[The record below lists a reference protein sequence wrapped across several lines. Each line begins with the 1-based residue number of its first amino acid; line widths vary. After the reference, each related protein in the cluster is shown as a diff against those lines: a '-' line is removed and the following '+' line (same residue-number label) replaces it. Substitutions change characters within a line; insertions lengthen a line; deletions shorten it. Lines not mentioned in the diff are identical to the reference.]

1 MLWRAESYSAKDQAA
16 KRSLV
21 AISLGDLAM
30 LWIVLFVATVATL
43 TLAFVPDLSM

>member
-1 MLWRAESYSAKDQAA
+1 MFWRAESYSAKDQA
-16 KRSLV
+16 RSVRLV

-43 TLAFVPDLSM
+43 TLAFVPDLSI

>member
-1 MLWRAESYSAKDQAA
+1 MARRVVFCERTSSGV
-16 KRSLV
+16 RLV
-21 AISLGDLAM
+21 AISLGDLGM